1 MHGPVLDAACSG
13 IPNPFGTTGP
23 ELAATAAAQGS
34 GIGMGRTPRDSSG
47 MDYFHAGKGMDV
59 HASRTC
65 TVG

>member
-1 MHGPVLDAACSG
+1 MYIRSG

-47 MDYFHAGKGMDV
+47 ADYYHAGE
-59 HASRTC
+59 A
-65 TVG
+65 